1 MSCISYILHRDER
14 SQAAMFPIKQ
24 SKLFLDSAVCAAIKT
39 AEICLPWVY
48 VRTRSLRGSFV
59 SSKIS
64 GNERASARKPR
75 RRDKNS
81 HLLVKK
87 PHYGSD
93 DFAWGSEPTCGRN
106 NLPAGAPRCQRQASL
121 DSRRPRC
128 ANSCGVGAR
137 TVSDGC
143 VEASRAHK
151 ARRDRA
157 PCAVFLWV
165 QDDSREKKL
174 SFTKRD
180 PWFTREETMF
190 QEKGSFDYSGL
201 NSTQIQSKAEALS
214 VNVSKN
220 Y

>member
-1 MSCISYILHRDER
+1 MYKLYTSSRWTIAGCDVSNQAIQAISRLCGLCGDQNSRN
-14 SQAAMFPIKQ
+14 MFALSLCQ
-24 SKLFLDSAVCAAIKT
+24 NAIFAWFIRVFKNIWEW
-39 AEICLPWVY
+39 ASI
-48 VRTRSLRGSFV
+48 
-59 SSKIS
+59 SSKAAPTRQKFPFTS
-64 GNERASARKPR
+64 
-75 RRDKNS
+75 
-81 HLLVKK
+81 KK

-201 NSTQIQSKAEALS
+201 NSTQIQSKA
-214 VNVSKN
+214 
-220 Y
+220 